1 MRATRSIVLGF
12 FLCVLIFSCVPN
24 KRIVYMQDLPAS
36 ARVAE
41 PGRLSGYEIEEYY
54 LQNNDVLDVSIKT
67 TSPELNEVFQ
77 AGAVDW
83 RMMGG
88 GGGMMAGGDIFFL
101 QGYTVDDDGF
111 VDLPLLGELK
121 FVGLTIKQAKELVEE
136 NLQKYIGPDDYFV
149 RVRLGGIRYSAL
161 GEFNR
166 PGKFTILQ
174 NRVTIFEAIAN
185 AGDMTPLAKR
195 EQVHLVRQYPEGSKT
210 YKINLN
216 NSELMSSEFYFLRP
230 NDMIYAEPL
239 KARELGTGVTFI
251 ETFSLAVST
260 LSAVLLVLNFVNN

>member
-1 MRATRSIVLGF
+1 
-12 FLCVLIFSCVPN
+12 
-24 KRIVYMQDLPAS
+24 MQDLPES

-41 PGRLSGYEIEEYY
+41 PGKLAAYEFEEYY
-54 LQNNDVLDVSIKT
+54 LQNNDVVDIQIKT
-67 TSPELNEVFQ
+67 TSEELNKVFEV
-77 AGAVDW
+77 GTVDW

-88 GGGMMAGGDIFFL
+88 GGGMMAGGDVFFL
-101 QGYTVDDDGF
+101 NGYTIDDDG
-111 VDLPLLGELK
+111 VIDLPLLGEMK
-121 FVGLTIKQAKELVEE
+121 FVGLTVKQAKANIEKEIRKFVNEE
-136 NLQKYIGPDDYFV
+136 EYFV

-161 GEFNR
+161 GEFAR

-195 EQVHLVRQYPEGSKT
+195 EEVHLVRQYPEGSKT

-216 NSELMSSEFYFLRP
+216 NNDLMSSEFYFLRP
-230 NDMIYAEPL
+230 NDMLYAEPL
-239 KARELGTGVTFI
+239 KARELGTGTTFV

-260 LSAVLLVLNFVNN
+260 LSAVLLVITIMNQN